1 MPSCDGAMSMSDI
14 HEEERRQ
21 ERTIETLRKEN
32 EELKNQLEK
41 LKSITAA
48 LHTPFFYYQKHRGY
62 AISRGVVHIPNHVCG
77 IIYAS
82 S

>member
-41 LKSITAA
+41 LKSDLRREKERRKREKAKNA
-48 LHTPFFYYQKHRGY
+48 
-62 AISRGVVHIPNHVCG
+62 SRK
-77 IIYAS
+77 
-82 S
+82 